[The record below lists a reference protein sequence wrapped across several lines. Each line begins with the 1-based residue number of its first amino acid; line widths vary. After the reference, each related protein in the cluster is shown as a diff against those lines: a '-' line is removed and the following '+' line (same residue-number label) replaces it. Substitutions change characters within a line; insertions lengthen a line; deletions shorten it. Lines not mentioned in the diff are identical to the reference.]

1 VKELEAFT
9 AEYSSEESLQKLTL
23 YQLSQ
28 LVNLID
34 INELFM

>member
-1 VKELEAFT
+1 VKELEGFT
-9 AEYSSEESLQKLTL
+9 AEYSSEESLNKLTL

-28 LVNLID
+28 MVNFID